1 MGRCHQL
8 TSHVFCVSV
17 NSNPIIVMKTQ
28 ITRRRGG
35 FTLIELLVVIAIIA
49 VLAAAGFTAGAA
61 ALNRARKT
69 TAQADAVAVQQAIDA
84 FYSEYG
90 ILPFSGDSP
99 PNEVKTDVGEGVKM
113 LEVLLG
119 RETEASPIN
128 TRGIRFLNVKEGKKK
143 GTGGIGGLVYEGDQV
158 KGLYDPWGNGYTVV
172 LNNEYADS
180 FTFTPQGL
188 QTQVTLN
195 GRNLAVY
202 STGVPEGEKVTNSTL
217 VKSW

>member
-1 MGRCHQL
+1 
-8 TSHVFCVSV
+8 
-17 NSNPIIVMKTQ
+17 MKTQ
-28 ITRRRGG
+28 ITRRRRG

-69 TAQADAVAVQQAIDA
+69 TAQADAVAVQQAVDA

-90 ILPFSGDSP
+90 ILPFSGDP
-99 PNEVKTDVGEGVKM
+99 PTQVKTDGGDGVEM
-113 LEVLLG
+113 LEVLLA
-119 RETEASPIN
+119 RETGASPVN

-143 GTGGIGGLVYEGDQV
+143 GTGGSGGLVYDDKQV
-158 KGLYDPWGNGYTVV
+158 RGLYDPWGNGYTVV
-172 LNNEYADS
+172 FNSQYEDS
-180 FTFTPQGL
+180 FSFTPEGL
-188 QTQVTLN
+188 STSVTLN
-195 GRNLAVY
+195 GRNVAVY